1 MQLYTRLERLG
12 LKEVDDDDRYLLLL
26 SNLQM
31 LPVIVNLLEKLPIV
45 LCNFVLNAFA
55 DVSTN
60 EERKLCRDGR
70 AVQPLMELLHG
81 SSRA

>member
-1 MQLYTRLERLG
+1 MQLYTKLELLG
-12 LKEVDDDDRYLLLL
+12 LKEVDDDDRYLLL

-31 LPVIVNLLEKLPIV
+31 LPVIVILREKLPIV
-45 LCNFVLNAFA
+45 LCDFVLNAFA

-60 EERKLCRDGR
+60 EEWKLCRDGR
-70 AVQPLMELLHG
+70 ALQPLMVHG